1 MTTPRNEKP
10 NSSFFLL
17 NVRAQASRVLSL
29 GCALLMPN
37 TIWRVTTRIWLIWLI
52 EAIFR
57 RGTNQRVLLRSTKEN
72 AVYSSRR
79 GYQCRSAATEHVEAL
94 SARFFT
100 FLWLVTY
107 LCSFHRHFEF
117 HLWGNAHARIHCRV
131 INCFSKAKCD
141 EDQACARGYQRL
153 LKTGP
158 TSEENLNSKFNLS

>member
-1 MTTPRNEKP
+1 MTSPRNEKP

-17 NVRAQASRVLSL
+17 NVRAQASRGLSL

-37 TIWRVTTRIWLIWLI
+37 AIWRVTTRIWLIWLV

-57 RGTNQRVLLRSTKEN
+57 RGTNQWVLLRSTKEN

-94 SARFFT
+94 SVRFFT

-107 LCSFHRHFEF
+107 VLFSSPFWISRYEVMRTHEF
-117 HLWGNAHARIHCRV
+117 IVTWSIASPKQSVTRIKPAPEV
-131 INCFSKAKCD
+131 I
-141 EDQACARGYQRL
+141 RGCWKLVQYQ
-153 LKTGP
+153 KK
-158 TSEENLNSKFNLS
+158 N

>member
-1 MTTPRNEKP
+1 MTSPRNEKR

-17 NVRAQASRVLSL
+17 NVRAQASRGLSL
-29 GCALLMPN
+29 GCALLMTN
-37 TIWRVTTRIWLIWLI
+37 AIWRVTTWIWLIWLV

-100 FLWLVTY
+100 FLLAGHIFVPFSSPFWISRYEVTRTHD
-107 LCSFHRHFEF
+107 SFSRGQ
-117 HLWGNAHARIHCRV
+117 LLLQ
-131 INCFSKAKCD
+131 SKVW
-141 EDQACARGYQRL
+141 RGSSLRQRL
-153 LKTGP
+153 
-158 TSEENLNSKFNLS
+158 SEAVENWSDIRRKFKFKV